1 MRLTTAKFYSPR
13 GLPYSRVGVE
23 PDLAVHSAARPVE
36 GAIARPAGD
45 PAFDAAVDV
54 ARRAALRAA
63 APSKPGPRATAA
75 R

>member
-23 PDLAVHSAARPVE
+23 PDLAVHAAARPID
-36 GAIARPAGD
+36 GTIAQPAGD

-54 ARRAALRAA
+54 ARRAVLRAPT
-63 APSKPGPRATAA
+63 PSKPGPRATAS